1 MNIDYSRLTPAEI
14 GDRLRRARE
23 HAQVT
28 QASAAAAIEVART
41 TLVAIEQGSRKPR
54 IAELQKLAYL
64 YGTSVNALFR
74 NEAVQVDLVPRF
86 RRDHDADSEVS
97 EAAALLNNLVR
108 AEAELEN
115 LLGVRRHRN
124 DPPERPVLPGDVHAQ
139 AERDAQD
146 LRQWLGLGSGP
157 VQDIVSLL
165 ELELHLFYVG
175 RDDVHGILK
184 HVLSR
189 VSVSL
194 YLNMFGFDDDELNEI
209 LKKIA
214 VDPTIT
220 MLVTLDKSQAGGKHE
235 KALLDA
241 DRKASLAL
249 FNTHVA
255 IGQSLTHQISHTK
268 GFVADGKVA
277 GEGSTNWSVSG
288 EGAAVG
294 GTFNTKAAGFKA
306 QNNTQSIITDPDTI
320 SRFTAELVAEHMIA
334 QQQASNA
341 KTVEAVKAAKAAKK

>member
-1 MNIDYSRLTPAEI
+1 MAKAAAPKKKTPKKQAAKKAAAKKTATRTRATKTSPQNGLVWRMPPVSPAPVAPAPTPAAAPIAVTAPPLTPPKSTI
-14 GDRLRRARE
+14 
-23 HAQVT
+23 T
-28 QASAAAAIEVART
+28 NAI
-41 TLVAIEQGSRKPR
+41 
-54 IAELQKLAYL
+54 
-64 YGTSVNALFR
+64 
-74 NEAVQVDLVPRF
+74 D
-86 RRDHDADSEVS
+86 
-97 EAAALLNNLVR
+97 
-108 AEAELEN
+108 
-115 LLGVRRHRN
+115 
-124 DPPERPVLPGDVHAQ
+124 DP
-139 AERDAQD
+139 
-146 LRQWLGLGSGP
+146 S
-157 VQDIVSLL
+157 VSLQRFDL
-165 ELELHLFYVG
+165 LDLQPYTQEKVYATTASNDFHLFYVG

-214 VDPTIT
+214 VDKTIT

-241 DRKASLAL
+241 DRKADLAL

-255 IGQSLTHQISHTK
+255 IGQSRTHQISHTK

-294 GTFNTKAAGFKA
+294 GVFDVKAAGFKA

-320 SRFTAELVAEHMIA
+320 SRFTAELIAEHMIA
-334 QQQASNA
+334 QQQASDVR
-341 KTVEAVKAAKAAKK
+341 TAKAVRAATKK

>member
-1 MNIDYSRLTPAEI
+1 MAK
-14 GDRLRRARE
+14 
-23 HAQVT
+23 
-28 QASAAAAIEVART
+28 AAASKKQAPKGKAAKKTATKTSPPPAAPITLAPVAPAAPTSPPPTPLKSTITNAI
-41 TLVAIEQGSRKPR
+41 
-54 IAELQKLAYL
+54 
-64 YGTSVNALFR
+64 
-74 NEAVQVDLVPRF
+74 D
-86 RRDHDADSEVS
+86 
-97 EAAALLNNLVR
+97 
-108 AEAELEN
+108 
-115 LLGVRRHRN
+115 
-124 DPPERPVLPGDVHAQ
+124 DP
-139 AERDAQD
+139 
-146 LRQWLGLGSGP
+146 S
-157 VQDIVSLL
+157 VSLQRFDL
-165 ELELHLFYVG
+165 LDLQPYTQEKVYATTASKDFHLFYVG

-220 MLVTLDKSQAGGKHE
+220 MLVTLDKSQAGGAHE

-241 DRKASLAL
+241 DRKADLAL

-294 GTFNTKAAGFKA
+294 GIFNTKATGFKA

-320 SRFTAELVAEHMIA
+320 SRFTAELIAEHMIA
-334 QQQASNA
+334 QQQASDA
-341 KTVEAVKAAKAAKK
+341 KTVEAVNAVKAAAKK